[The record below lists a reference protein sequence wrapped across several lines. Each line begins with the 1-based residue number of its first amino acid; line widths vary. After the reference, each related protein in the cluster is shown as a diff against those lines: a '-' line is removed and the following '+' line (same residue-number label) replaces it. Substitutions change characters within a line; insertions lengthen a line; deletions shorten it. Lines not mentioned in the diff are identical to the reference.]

1 MMRFK
6 LTLLLGVIGL
16 FSVVG
21 CSQPS
26 TSPNAGSIQS
36 NSVSTTPAGSLASTQ
51 DGYPQLLSV
60 VAKTQAAVDANDFVK
75 AQQEFDQ
82 FESVWAPVEDGI
94 RAKSDESYDA
104 IEQGMD
110 QVSAALRSTQA
121 DQAIAALKAINNQIK
136 SIPQG

>member
-1 MMRFK
+1 M
-6 LTLLLGVIGL
+6 
-16 FSVVG
+16 
-21 CSQPS
+21 
-26 TSPNAGSIQS
+26 
-36 NSVSTTPAGSLASTQ
+36 
-51 DGYPQLLSV
+51 

-94 RAKSDESYDA
+94 KAKSDDSYDA

-110 QVSAALRSTQA
+110 QVSAALRSSQA
-121 DQAIAALKAINNQIK
+121 DQAIAALKAMNNQIQ